1 MKSYRNY
8 LWIAAAAM
16 LAACSNDVALRDN
29 VQTQTEAPKAIGFNS
44 YSLKA
49 TRGDATVKTNLE
61 YYHSTFAVYGTKQSN
76 NDETDIQYVFGAA
89 PTETVLTPDG
99 VTCTYKTAADAVL
112 GDWKYENPRYWDKQ
126 ATYDFIAYAPVSA
139 NNPIRYSYAEVGAQ
153 VGDDGGEFVT
163 IDPYTLKGTNLQA
176 TATIAEIVKG
186 FTGTAD
192 LDLMISAP
200 NAQQDLNTAGTAYK
214 AHDEYVDLIFRH
226 ILAKLNVTFAKAAV
240 LDNATVTI
248 KSVKIEG
255 FHSTGSYQESNY
267 AVSSDSKTSGWVAT
281 TPEEEAT
288 PYVLAYSNTEGQ
300 ALNKSNEEPYFFIES
315 LVIPQTID
323 ADNKVIL
330 TAKYTIKSGTYSEDY
345 TYKLDLHSVAALNE
359 FFDGYNYTLKFT
371 IQPDVIKF
379 DASVTRWDDQN
390 GVAKTID

>member
-1 MKSYRNY
+1 MKSYRIY

-49 TRGDATVKTNLE
+49 TRGDATLNTNLE

-76 NDETDIQYVFGAA
+76 NDATDIQYVFGAA
-89 PTETVLTPDG
+89 PSATVLTPDG
-99 VTCTYKTAADAVL
+99 VTCTYTTDENVL

-139 NNPIRYSYAEVGAQ
+139 KNPIRYSYAEVGDQ

-163 IDPYTLKGTNLQA
+163 TDPYTLTGTNLQA
-176 TATIAEIVKG
+176 TATTAEIVKG

-192 LDLMISAP
+192 LDLMISAS
-200 NAQQDLNTAGTAYK
+200 NAQNGNG
-214 AHDEYVDLIFRH
+214 HDDEVTLVFRH
-226 ILAKLNVTFAKAAV
+226 ILSKLNVTFAKSST

-248 KSVKIEG
+248 NSVTISG
-255 FHSTGSYQESNY
+255 LDDSGDYAESVY
-267 AVSSDSKTSGWVAT
+267 DATADPKVSGWTSSSVD
-281 TPEEEAT
+281 
-288 PYVLAYSNTEGQ
+288 NTYALNYNAAGGQ
-300 ALNKSNEEPYFFIES
+300 ALNASTANKPYFFIES
-315 LVIPQTID
+315 LVIPQTIA

-371 IQPDVIKF
+371 IQPDIIKF
-379 DASVTRWDDQN
+379 DASVTPWDDQN

>member
-49 TRGDATVKTNLE
+49 TRGDANTNTNLE

-76 NDETDIQYVFGAA
+76 NDATDIQYVFGAA
-89 PTETVLTPDG
+89 PATVLTPDG
-99 VTCTYKTAADAVL
+99 VTCTYTTDENVL

-126 ATYDFIAYAPVSA
+126 ATYDFIAYAPVSD

-153 VGDDGGEFVT
+153 VGDDGNEFVT
-163 IDPYTLKGTNLQA
+163 TSPYTLKGTNLQA
-176 TATIAEIVKG
+176 TATTAEIVKG

-192 LDLMISAP
+192 LDLMISDP

-214 AHDEYVDLIFRH
+214 AHDEYVNLLFRH

-248 KSVKIEG
+248 KNVKIEG

-288 PYVLAYSNTEGQ
+288 PYVLAYSNTDGQ
-300 ALNKSNEEPYFFIES
+300 ALNKSNEKPYFFIES

-379 DASVTRWDDQN
+379 DASVTPWDDQN

>member
-89 PTETVLTPDG
+89 PTETVLTPVG
-99 VTCTYKTAADAVL
+99 VTCTFQTTADAVL

-139 NNPIRYSYAEVGAQ
+139 NNPIRYSYAEVGGQ
-153 VGDDGGEFVT
+153 VGDDGNEFVT
-163 IDPYTLKGTNLQA
+163 TEPYTLTGTNLQA
-176 TATIAEIVKG
+176 TATTAEIVKG

-192 LDLMISAP
+192 LDLMISEP
-200 NAQQDLNTAGTAYK
+200 NAQQDLVGTAYK
-214 AHDEYVDLIFRH
+214 AHDEYVNLLFRH

-255 FHSTGSYQESNY
+255 FCPTGEYKESDY
-267 AVSSDSKTSGWVAT
+267 AVSSDSKTSGWTAS
-281 TPEEEAT
+281 TPADAD
-288 PYVLAYSNTEGQ
+288 PYVLAYSSTDGQ
-300 ALNKSNEEPYFFIES
+300 NLNSSENDPYYFIES

-379 DASVTRWDDQN
+379 DATVAKWADQE